1 MKSFPCIDA
10 NLNGLPVRPAMEGKI
25 MKRFLTHS
33 TLWVLGFGPAL
44 LHCGCL
50 EEQCGVDGL
59 DYFVCTEQQGY
70 KPGVSM
76 DDPATQAG
84 KEAIIFGDS
93 IALGGDCQR
102 TCGFKNRLEEETQ
115 LSLAGYGIAN
125 YAARWEV
132 EGGVPYN
139 PGAGDPPLS
148 PPLWRSTQSM
158 DNNPNTQRVYIHIG
172 GNDLLHCYLNR
183 DSAPEEC
190 VTMQWPD
197 PPDCTVNGVLDG
209 FVEQIATNVAAIV
222 DNFQGNLTPTPEIF
236 VLSPGH
242 IDSDCVLFGLL
253 LQKKYC
259 INSLLDLL
267 RDKLMLMASTNG
279 VHFVDLNLDTRLPDH
294 RCADDCVH
302 YGCGGF
308 PVIVENIL
316 APIF

>member
-1 MKSFPCIDA
+1 
-10 NLNGLPVRPAMEGKI
+10 
-25 MKRFLTHS
+25 MKRFLTPL
-33 TLWVLGFGPAL
+33 TLWLLGFGMVSL
-44 LHCGCL
+44 LSGCL

-84 KEAIIFGDS
+84 KEAIILGDS
-93 IALGGDCQR
+93 VALGGDCQR
-102 TCGFKNRLEEETQ
+102 TCGFKNQLEEEIE
-115 LSLAGYGIAN
+115 LSIAGYGIAN

-158 DNNPNTQRVYIHIG
+158 DNNSNAQKVYIHIG

-190 VTMQWPD
+190 ATMQWPD
-197 PPDCTVNGVLDG
+197 PPDCTVNGELDG
-209 FVEQIATNVAAIV
+209 FVAQIATNVAAIV
-222 DNFQGNLTPTPEIF
+222 DNYQGNLTPTPEIF

-253 LQKKYC
+253 LQKRYC

-267 RDKLMLMASTNG
+267 RDKLMLMASTKG
-279 VHFVDLNLDTRLPDH
+279 VHFVDLNLDPRLPDH
-294 RCADDCVH
+294 RCGDDCLH

-316 APIF
+316 APVF